1 VTLSSQLAEMSVTAR
16 ALAARGPVI
25 LGLGAVF
32 GLMAWAVPVPL
43 LSGVALAASV
53 GLIGTFVVMRL
64 VARIAIG
71 QAAQAEAALQA
82 LVDRDAT
89 PCVVTDD
96 LGRITWS
103 NQAARDRFGDR
114 AGDTMVQALGDHF
127 ANPGALLYR
136 LQNRAGH
143 AGQAR
148 EDVVTRRGH
157 LRLAV
162 HRQGEGR
169 YLWRLE
175 EFQDRAGVGR
185 GAEGLSLP
193 MLVAN
198 RSGVILFSNEAMR
211 RIAGL
216 RPRRLDQLFAGD
228 APRSGEEV
236 TVTGAEG
243 PLRAI
248 MAEVEGAGD
257 RREIYLLPVTTEGPP
272 RDLTDFEQTP
282 VAMMR
287 FTADGALIA
296 ANRAARDLL
305 ALPEGTGG
313 MFHTFFDGLG
323 RPVTDWLVDVLHDRA
338 ANRAEVLRALT
349 VSTETFLQIT
359 LQRIVDRGRPG
370 VLAVLN
376 DATALKTLEA
386 QFVQSQKMHAIGQLA
401 GGVAHDF
408 NNLLTAIS
416 GHCDLLLLRHGQG
429 DPDYADLTQIAQ
441 NANRA
446 AAVVGQ
452 LLAYSRK
459 QTLKPQ
465 RSELPD
471 VLSDMS
477 HLLNRL
483 VGEKVRLRLAHAPD
497 LGAIRADR
505 RQLEQVIMNLVV
517 NARDAMAEGGVIR
530 IATEA
535 VTLRDDLARDKA
547 RVPAGD
553 YAVIRV
559 SDTGHGIPPDRI
571 SKIWEP
577 FFTTKRPGEGTGLG
591 LSTVYGIVK
600 QSGGFIFVDSAE
612 GEGTDFTIYFP
623 INEATDAQLP
633 DIAPP
638 EPAEASRAG
647 DGVVLVVED
656 EAPVRAFAVRALQ
669 LRGYRVLEAAT
680 AEDALEQLEN
690 PDLRVDVFVTD
701 VVMPGMDGPTWV
713 SLALETRPETRVIF
727 VSGYAEDVLSENQ
740 ARVPNSIFLPKPY
753 SLTDLTR
760 TVAAQLH

>member
-1 VTLSSQLAEMSVTAR
+1 
-16 ALAARGPVI
+16 
-25 LGLGAVF
+25 
-32 GLMAWAVPVPL
+32 
-43 LSGVALAASV
+43 
-53 GLIGTFVVMRL
+53 
-64 VARIAIG
+64 
-71 QAAQAEAALQA
+71 
-82 LVDRDAT
+82 
-89 PCVVTDD
+89 
-96 LGRITWS
+96 
-103 NQAARDRFGDR
+103 
-114 AGDTMVQALGDHF
+114 
-127 ANPGALLYR
+127 
-136 LQNRAGH
+136 
-143 AGQAR
+143 
-148 EDVVTRRGH
+148 
-157 LRLAV
+157 
-162 HRQGEGR
+162 
-169 YLWRLE
+169 
-175 EFQDRAGVGR
+175 
-185 GAEGLSLP
+185 
-193 MLVAN
+193 
-198 RSGVILFSNEAMR
+198 MR
-211 RIAGL
+211 RIAGA
-216 RPRRLDQLFAGD
+216 RPRRLDQLFAED

-236 TVTGAEG
+236 TVAGAEG

-248 MAEVEGAGD
+248 MAEIEGAGD
-257 RREIYLLPVTTEGPP
+257 RREIYLLPVTGEGPP
-272 RDLTDFEQTP
+272 RDLTDFEQAP
-282 VAMMR
+282 VALMR

-296 ANRAARDLL
+296 ANRAARDLM
-305 ALPEGTGG
+305 ALPEGAGG

-338 ANRAEVLRALT
+338 PNRAEVLRALT
-349 VSTETFLQIT
+349 VPTETFLQIT

-416 GHCDLLLLRHGQG
+416 GHCDLLLLRHGAG
-429 DPDYADLTQIAQ
+429 DPDFADLTQIAQ

-465 RSELPD
+465 RIELPD

-483 VGEKVRLRLAHAPD
+483 VGEKIRLRLAHAPD

-530 IATEA
+530 ITTEA
-535 VTLRDDLARDKA
+535 VTLAEDLARDHA
-547 RVPAGD
+547 RMPVGEYVA
-553 YAVIRV
+553 IEV
-559 SDTGHGIPPDRI
+559 SDTGTGMPDDVVE
-571 SKIWEP
+571 KIFEP
-577 FFTTKRPGEGTGLG
+577 FFTTKGVGKGTGLG

-600 QSGGFIFVDSAE
+600 QSGGFIFVDSLP
-612 GEGTDFTIYFP
+612 GVGTDFTIYFP
-623 INEATDAQLP
+623 INEAVDAP
-633 DIAPP
+633 AAA
-638 EPAEASRAG
+638 PAEPDAAETQRSG
-647 DGVVLVVED
+647 DGVVMVVED

-669 LRGYRVLEAAT
+669 LRGYQVLEAAT
-680 AEDALEQLEN
+680 AEDALEQLED
-690 PDLRVDVFVTD
+690 PQLKVDVFVTD
-701 VVMPGMDGPTWV
+701 VVMPGMDGPSWV
-713 SLALETRPETRVIF
+713 SLALERRPETKVIF

-753 SLTDLTR
+753 SLMDLTR